1 MKRYPA
7 RRQSG
12 FVLLAVM
19 VFMLVAALLAL
30 GDMRTLTVQ
39 QTLVTSLYA
48 AENAM
53 AETESA
59 LSTMEQFAAYE
70 GAELEASN
78 GLARL
83 TTLTNNLTPSTKCS
97 DSTTSD
103 SLQCQK
109 AKCNS
114 FLYPKLT
121 QTGDDNVAGNY
132 TGRYRQQRTGS
143 LPAECSFCPPP
154 SLGCKARWD
163 ELPGPNNGP
172 WAEFHVNFYRT
183 TNDNQPYSPQ
193 TSVSLKKNFYGMVE
207 YLGWAPC
214 NLTDLAPN
222 GTNLDVY
229 DTAASA
235 DQSRGCR
242 VMRVTVR
249 NQPPVV
255 SAPVI
260 TLQSTLLVTSAKF
273 LPAYEVPNQY
283 GQTTYTDPRP
293 RCCYLAA
300 STPTAS
306 AISKPIGDPSY
317 YTVRGV
323 IDAERI
329 SWRQIFPN

>member
-59 LSTMEQFAAYE
+59 LSTMEQYAAYE

-83 TTLTNNLTPSTKCS
+83 TTLTPAATCETNKSSCIKER
-97 DSTTSD
+97 
-103 SLQCQK
+103 
-109 AKCNS
+109 CNS
-114 FLYPKLT
+114 FLYPKYQT
-121 QTGDDNVAGNY
+121 TGDDNVAGNA
-132 TGRYRQQRTGS
+132 GGKYRQKRTGS
-143 LPAECSFCPPP
+143 LTTECSFCPPP
-154 SLGCKARWD
+154 TLGLGCQDRWD
-163 ELPGPNNGP
+163 ETPGIENSP

-229 DTAASA
+229 DTASES
-235 DQSRGCR
+235 DKSRGCR
-242 VMRVTVR
+242 LMRVTVR

-260 TLQSTLLVTSAKF
+260 TLQSTLVVTSALY
-273 LPAYEVPNQY
+273 LPAYVVPSIYNT
-283 GQTTYTDPRP
+283 TTYTDPMP
-293 RCCYLAA
+293 NCCYLAA
-300 STPTAS
+300 SAPPAS
-306 AISKPIGDPSY
+306 AIAKPAANPN
-317 YTVRGV
+317 TVRGI

>member
-1 MKRYPA
+1 MA
-7 RRQSG
+7 
-12 FVLLAVM
+12 FL
-19 VFMLVAALLAL
+19 FVAALLAL
-30 GDMRTLTVQ
+30 GDMRTLTAQ
-39 QTLVTSLYA
+39 QTLVTNLYA

-59 LSTMEQFAAYE
+59 LSTMEQYAAYE
-70 GAELEASN
+70 GAELEGVN
-78 GLARL
+78 GLDRL
-83 TTLTNNLTPSTKCS
+83 KTLTNSDPSTSCS
-97 DSTTSD
+97 SSTVSD

-109 AKCNS
+109 ASCNS
-114 FLYPKLT
+114 FLYPKGSRK
-121 QTGDDNVAGNY
+121 GDDNVAGNNG
-132 TGRYRQQRTGS
+132 GRYRQKRTGS

-154 SLGCKARWD
+154 SLGCKARWN
-163 ELPGPNNGP
+163 ETPGTTTSP
-172 WAEFHVNFYRT
+172 WADFHVNFYRST
-183 TNDNQPYSPQ
+183 TDPTATSPQ
-193 TSVSLKKNFYGMVE
+193 TAVYLKKNFYGMVE

-229 DTAASA
+229 DTASAA

-273 LPAYEVPNQY
+273 LPGYAVPSDY
-283 GQTTYTDPRP
+283 GTVTYTDPMP
-293 RCCYLAA
+293 LCCYLA
-300 STPTAS
+300 SQSPTAS
-306 AISKPIGDPSY
+306 AISKAAAASS
-317 YTVRGV
+317 TVRGV

-329 SWRQIFPN
+329 SWRQIFPD